1 MTVSRYPL
9 QGGAVGVTAAES
21 FIPEIW
27 SDEIRASYES
37 NLVVAP
43 KVKKI
48 SMTGKKGDTVNIPA
62 PERGAASIKAE
73 HTAVNIQNNVEG
85 NVPVLINKHYEYSR
99 FIEDIVEVQALS
111 SLRKFYTDDAGYA
124 LAKQIDTDLLDLAKT
139 LGNNTG
145 TYVNTASFYNDA
157 DGGLTAYAAD
167 TVLPADVFTDEGFR
181 ALIQKMDDADVPMG
195 DRCFVVPPS
204 LRNAIMGIDRYQSSD
219 FVNGGGVQS
228 GKIGELYGIDIMV
241 STNCPIIESAADNG
255 AGEGA
260 GGRIRSAQ
268 LLHKDTYVLAEQQ
281 GIRSQTQY
289 KQEFLSTLYTADT
302 LYGVKTLRP
311 DAGFGLVVPG

>member
-1 MTVSRYPL
+1 MTVSRYPT
-9 QGGAVGVTAAES
+9 QDGAVGVTAAGS

-27 SDEIRASYES
+27 SDEIRAEYEKS
-37 NLVVAP
+37 LVIAP

-62 PERGAASIKAE
+62 PERGSASVKQQ

-85 NVPVLINKHYEYSR
+85 NVPVIIDKHYEYSR

-145 TYVNTASFYNDA
+145 TYVNTASFYTEA
-157 DGGLTAYAAD
+157 GTGVLKPYAAD
-167 TVLPADVFTDEGFR
+167 TIVPADVFTDATFR
-181 ALIQKMDDADVPMG
+181 NLIQKMDDADVPMD
-195 DRCFVVPPS
+195 DRCFVIPPS
-204 LRNAIMGIDRYQSSD
+204 LRNAIMGVDRYVSSD
-219 FVNGGGVQS
+219 FVNGQGTQN

-241 STNCPIIESAADNG
+241 STNCPVIEEAADNG
-255 AGEGA
+255 AA
-260 GGRIRSAQ
+260 DGGRIRSAQ

-302 LYGVKTLRP
+302 LYGVKCLRP
-311 DAGFGLVVPG
+311 DSGFSLAVNG

>member
-1 MTVSRYPL
+1 MTTDVYP
-9 QGGAVGVTAAES
+9 TAAAIVAKTEAAN

-48 SMTGKKGDTVNIPA
+48 SMTGKKGDKINVPA
-62 PERGAASIKAE
+62 PTRGAAALKAPD
-73 HTAVNIQNNVEG
+73 TRVTIQSNVEG
-85 NVPVLINKHYEYSR
+85 TVGVDVDKHYEYSR

-124 LAKQIDTDLLDLAKT
+124 LSKQIDTDLLDLAKT

-157 DGGLTAYAAD
+157 SGGLTAYAAD
-167 TVLPADVFTDEGFR
+167 TVVPADVFTDAGFR
-181 ALIQKMDDADVPMG
+181 ALIQKMDDADVPME

-204 LRNAIMGIDRYQSSD
+204 LRNAIMGIDRYMSSD
-219 FVNGGGVQS
+219 FVNGQGVVN

-241 STNCPIIESAADNG
+241 STNCPIIETAAENG
-255 AGEGA
+255 ATG

-302 LYGVKTLRP
+302 LYGVKCLRP
-311 DAGFGLVVPG
+311 DAGFSLAVNG

>member
-1 MTVSRYPL
+1 MANVLYP
-9 QGGAVGVTAAES
+9 GATGITGKTEAEN

-27 SDEIRASYES
+27 SDEIRAAYES
-37 NLVVAP
+37 NLVIAP

-48 SMTGKKGDTVNIPA
+48 SMTGKKGDKINIPA
-62 PERGAASIKAE
+62 PDRGVANIKAE
-73 HTAVNIQNNVEG
+73 NAYVKIQANVEG
-85 NVPVLINKHYEYSR
+85 TVQVDVNKHYEYSR

-111 SLRKFYTDDAGYA
+111 SLRKFYTEDAGYA

-145 TYVNTASFYNDA
+145 NYVNTASFYNDA
-157 DGGLTAYAAD
+157 TGGLTAFAEN
-167 TVLPADVFTDEGFR
+167 TVVPADVFTDEAFR
-181 ALIQKMDDADVPMG
+181 GLIQKMDDADVPMG

-228 GKIGELYGIDIMV
+228 GKIGELYGIDVMV
-241 STNCPIIESAADNG
+241 STNCPIIETADENTATG
-255 AGEGA
+255 

-302 LYGVKTLRP
+302 LYGVKCLRP
-311 DAGFGLVVPG
+311 DAGFSLAVNG

>member
-1 MTVSRYPL
+1 MSTAVYP
-9 QGGAVGVTAAES
+9 TAAAIVGKTEAAN

-37 NLVVAP
+37 NLVIAP
-43 KVKKI
+43 KVKKLA
-48 SMTGKKGDTVNIPA
+48 MTGKKGDTVNIPA
-62 PERGAASIKAE
+62 PERGVASEKAE

-85 NVPVLINKHYEYSR
+85 NVPVIIDKHYEYSR

-145 TYVNTASFYNDA
+145 SYVNTASFYTEA
-157 DGGLTAYAAD
+157 GTGVLKAYAPD
-167 TVLPADVFTDEGFR
+167 TIVPADVFTDETFR
-181 ALIQKMDDADVPMG
+181 NLIQKMDDADVPMD
-195 DRCFVVPPS
+195 DRCFVIPPS
-204 LRNAIMGIDRYQSSD
+204 LRNAIMGIDRYMSSD
-219 FVNGGGVQS
+219 FVNGQGTVNGL
-228 GKIGELYGIDIMV
+228 IGSLYGIDVMV
-241 STNCPIIESAADNG
+241 STNVATPESGVRA
-255 AGEGA
+255 
-260 GGRIRSAQ
+260 AQ
-268 LLHKDTYVLAEQQ
+268 LIHKDTYVLAEQQ

-302 LYGVKTLRP
+302 LYGVKCLRP
-311 DAGFGLVVPG
+311 DAGFSLAVNG

>member
-1 MTVSRYPL
+1 MATATYAD
-9 QGGAVGVTAAES
+9 GASIVTKGKAGT

-37 NLVVAP
+37 NLVIAP

-48 SMTGKKGDTVNIPA
+48 SMTGKKGDTINIPHPIRGVAA
-62 PERGAASIKAE
+62 PKVAQTEV
-73 HTAVNIQNNVEG
+73 TIQANTEL
-85 NVPVLINKHYEYSR
+85 NVPVLINSHYEYSR

-145 TYVNTASFYNDA
+145 SYVNTASFYNDA
-157 DGGLTAYAAD
+157 TGGLTAYAAN
-167 TVLPADVFTDEGFR
+167 TVTTADVFTDEAFR
-181 ALIQKMDDADVPMG
+181 NLIQKMDDADVPMD

-204 LRNAIMGIDRYQSSD
+204 LRNAIMGIARYQSSD

-228 GKIGELYGIDIMV
+228 GKIGELYGIDVMV
-241 STNCPIIESAADNG
+241 STNCPIIAEASANS
-255 AGEGA
+255 A

-302 LYGVKTLRP
+302 LYGVKCLRA
-311 DAGFGLVVPG
+311 DAGFSLAVNG

>member
-1 MTVSRYPL
+1 MATATYAD
-9 QGGAVGVTAAES
+9 GASIVTKGKAAS

-37 NLVVAP
+37 NLVIAP

-48 SMTGKKGDTVNIPA
+48 SMTGKKGDTINIPSPA
-62 PERGAASIKAE
+62 RGAAAPKVAQTE
-73 HTAVNIQNNVEG
+73 VTIQSNTEG
-85 NVPVLINKHYEYSR
+85 NVPVLINSHYEYSR

-145 TYVNTASFYNDA
+145 NYVNTASFFNDA
-157 DGGLTAYAAD
+157 TGGLTAYAAN
-167 TVLPADVFTDEGFR
+167 TVTTADVFTDDAFR
-181 ALIQKMDDADVPMG
+181 ALIQKMDDADVPM
-195 DRCFVVPPS
+195 DNRCFVVPPS

-228 GKIGELYGIDIMV
+228 GKIGELYGIDVMV
-241 STNCPIIESAADNG
+241 STNCPIIAEASANS
-255 AGEGA
+255 A

-302 LYGVKTLRP
+302 LYGVKCLRP
-311 DAGFGLVVPG
+311 DAGFSLAVNG

>member
-1 MTVSRYPL
+1 MTTAVYP
-9 QGGAVGVTAAES
+9 TAAAIVAKTEAAS

-48 SMTGKKGDTVNIPA
+48 SMTGKKGDKINVPA
-62 PERGAASIKAE
+62 PTRGAAALKAAD
-73 HTAVNIQNNVEG
+73 TQVTIQSNVEG
-85 NVPVLINKHYEYSR
+85 TVGVDVDKHYEYSR

-124 LAKQIDTDLLDLAKT
+124 LSKQIDTDLLDLAKT
-139 LGNNTG
+139 LGNATG

-157 DGGLTAYAAD
+157 SGGLTAYAAD
-167 TVLPADVFTDEGFR
+167 TVVPADVFTDEGFR
-181 ALIQKMDDADVPMG
+181 ALIQKMDDADVPME

-204 LRNAIMGIDRYQSSD
+204 LRNAIMGIDRYMSSD
-219 FVNGGGVQS
+219 FVNGQGVVN

-241 STNCPIIESAADNG
+241 STNCPIIETAAENG
-255 AGEGA
+255 ATG

-302 LYGVKTLRP
+302 LYGVKCLRP
-311 DAGFGLVVPG
+311 DAGFSLAVNG

>member
-1 MTVSRYPL
+1 MATATYAD
-9 QGGAVGVTAAES
+9 GASIVTKGKAAS

-37 NLVVAP
+37 NLVIAP

-48 SMTGKKGDTVNIPA
+48 SMTGKKGDTINIPSPA
-62 PERGAASIKAE
+62 RGAAAPKVAQTE
-73 HTAVNIQNNVEG
+73 VTIQSNTEG
-85 NVPVLINKHYEYSR
+85 NVPVLINSHYEYSR

-145 TYVNTASFYNDA
+145 NYVNTASFFNDA
-157 DGGLTAYAAD
+157 TGGLTAYAAN
-167 TVLPADVFTDEGFR
+167 TVTTADVFTDDAFR
-181 ALIQKMDDADVPMG
+181 ALIQKMDDADVPM
-195 DRCFVVPPS
+195 DNRCFVVPPS

-228 GKIGELYGIDIMV
+228 GKIGELYGIDVMV
-241 STNCPIIESAADNG
+241 STNCPIIETAAENG
-255 AGEGA
+255 ATG

-302 LYGVKTLRP
+302 LYGVKCLRP
-311 DAGFGLVVPG
+311 DAGFSLAVNG

>member
-1 MTVSRYPL
+1 MSTAVYP
-9 QGGAVGVTAAES
+9 TAAAIVGKTEAAN

-37 NLVVAP
+37 NLVIAP

-48 SMTGKKGDTVNIPA
+48 SMTGKKGDKVNIPA
-62 PERGAASIKAE
+62 PTRGVAAVKGE
-73 HTAVNIQNNVEG
+73 NTQVTIQANVEG
-85 NVPVLINKHYEYSR
+85 TVGVDVNKHYEYSR

-124 LAKQIDTDLLDLAKT
+124 LAKQIDTDLLDLAVN
-139 LGNNTG
+139 LGNASG

-157 DGGLTAYAAD
+157 TGGLLAYAAD
-167 TVLPADVFTDEGFR
+167 TVVPADVFTDEAFR
-181 ALIQKMDDADVPMG
+181 ALIQKMDDADVPMD

-228 GKIGELYGIDIMV
+228 GKIGELYGIDVMV
-241 STNCPIIESAADNG
+241 STNCPIIETAAQNG
-255 AGEGA
+255 ATG

-302 LYGVKTLRP
+302 LYGVKVLRP
-311 DAGFGLVVPG
+311 DAGFSLAVNG

>member
-1 MTVSRYPL
+1 MTTAVYP
-9 QGGAVGVTAAES
+9 TAAAIVAKTEAAS

-37 NLVVAP
+37 NLVIAP

-48 SMTGKKGDTVNIPA
+48 SMTGKKGDKVNIPA
-62 PERGAASIKAE
+62 PTRGVAAAKAAD
-73 HTAVNIQNNVEG
+73 TQVTIQSNVEG
-85 NVPVLINKHYEYSR
+85 TVQVEVNSHYEYSR

-124 LAKQIDTDLLDLAKT
+124 LAKQIDTDLLDLAVN
-139 LGNNTG
+139 LGNASG

-157 DGGLTAYAAD
+157 STGLTAYAAD
-167 TVLPADVFTDEGFR
+167 TVVPADVFTDEAFR
-181 ALIQKMDDADVPMG
+181 GLIQKMDDADVPMG

-228 GKIGELYGIDIMV
+228 GKIGELYGIDVMV
-241 STNCPIIESAADNG
+241 STNCPIIETAAQNG
-255 AGEGA
+255 ATG

-302 LYGVKTLRP
+302 LYGVKVLRP
-311 DAGFGLVVPG
+311 DAGFSLAVNG

>member
-1 MTVSRYPL
+1 MSTAVYP
-9 QGGAVGVTAAES
+9 TAAAIVGKTEAAN

-37 NLVVAP
+37 NLVIAP

-48 SMTGKKGDTVNIPA
+48 SMTGKKGDKVNVPA
-62 PERGAASIKAE
+62 PTRGVAAIKAAD
-73 HTAVNIQNNVEG
+73 TQVTIQSNVEG
-85 NVPVLINKHYEYSR
+85 TVGVDINKHYEYSR

-145 TYVNTASFYNDA
+145 SYVNTASFYTEA
-157 DGGLTAYAAD
+157 GTGVLKAYAPD
-167 TVLPADVFTDEGFR
+167 TIVPADVFTDETFR
-181 ALIQKMDDADVPMG
+181 NLIQKMDDADVPMD
-195 DRCFVVPPS
+195 DRCFVIPPS
-204 LRNAIMGIDRYQSSD
+204 LRNAIMGVNRYVSSD
-219 FVNGGGVQS
+219 FVNGQGVQN

-241 STNCPIIESAADNG
+241 STNCPVIEEAADNG
-255 AGEGA
+255 ATG

-302 LYGVKTLRP
+302 LYGVKCLRP
-311 DAGFGLVVPG
+311 DAGFSLAVNG

>member
-1 MTVSRYPL
+1 MATATYAD
-9 QGGAVGVTAAES
+9 GASIVTKGKAGT

-37 NLVVAP
+37 NLVIAP

-48 SMTGKKGDTVNIPA
+48 SMTGKKGDKINIPA
-62 PERGAASIKAE
+62 PDRGVANIKAE
-73 HTAVNIQNNVEG
+73 NAYVKIQANVEG
-85 NVPVLINKHYEYSR
+85 TVQVDVNKHYEYSR

-157 DGGLTAYAAD
+157 TGGLTAYAAD
-167 TVLPADVFTDEGFR
+167 TVLPADVFTDEAFR
-181 ALIQKMDDADVPMG
+181 ALIQKMDDADVPMD

-228 GKIGELYGIDIMV
+228 GKIGELYGIDVMV
-241 STNCPIIESAADNG
+241 STNCPIIAEASANS
-255 AGEGA
+255 A

-302 LYGVKTLRP
+302 LYGVKCLRP
-311 DAGFGLVVPG
+311 DAGFSLAVNG